1 MSPIQVA
8 RIALA
13 ALSAMVVS
21 LPAHS
26 QLFRS
31 YLASDGSDAN
41 PCTLPLPCRLL
52 PKALTTVADG
62 GEIWMLDSANFNA
75 AQVDVTKSV
84 TILAVPGALGS
95 VVAVAGRAL
104 NIATPGVK
112 VTLRN
117 LVIVPLPGA
126 GGTGG
131 IYMTDGSRLV
141 VEGCEISGM
150 PAPHEAIHVAAAV
163 EVHVIDSVI
172 RANTTGVYLD
182 NGAIATITTSRLLGN
197 SDVGVFVNGTSGST
211 RLALSDSTISST
223 PSTGSVGIFTQADT
237 GATTGVSVVRSTI
250 SNNSIGILL
259 GSGAGTRTVS
269 VGASMFSGNGTALNN
284 VGGGTFESLGNNLG
298 AQNGANQSGVITPLA
313 PL

>member
-52 PKALTTVADG
+52 PRALTTVADG
-62 GEIWMLDSANFNA
+62 GEIWMLDSANFNS

-84 TILAVPGALGS
+84 TILAIPGALGS
-95 VVAVAGRAL
+95 VVATAGRAL

-126 GGTGG
+126 GATGG
-131 IYMTDGSRLV
+131 IHMTGGARLV

-150 PAPHEAIHVAAAV
+150 PAPHEGIRVATAA

-172 RANTTGVYLD
+172 RANNVGVYLD
-182 NGAIATITTSRLLGN
+182 NGAIATISTSRLLGN
-197 SDVGVFVNGTSGST
+197 NDIGVYVNGTSGST
-211 RLALSDSTISST
+211 RLALSDSTISSI
-223 PSTGSVGIFTQADT
+223 PSIASVGIFTQAEA
-237 GATTGVSVVRSTI
+237 GAATGVSVVRSTI

-259 GSGAGTRTVS
+259 GGGGGTRTVS
-269 VGASMFSGNGTALNN
+269 VGASMFTGNGTALDNA
-284 VGGGTFESLGNNLG
+284 GAGTFESLGNNMA
-298 AQNGANQSGVITPLA
+298 AQNGANDSGTISLLA